1 MTESINT
8 TDREK
13 SFQIFKQTLLNNIR
27 QDNSIHYDLQK
38 LSNELKES
46 IKMLKQ
52 MQNAVPNIEEYE
64 VNYLDDMDNE
74 YVNIVS
80 PEMYQKIT
88 AYYKKHKNKF
98 YSSKYK
104 IDKKI
109 HNILMSIGKYLE
121 KINYDLVQRKKKRLE
136 IEKRYYS
143 FIVDLRNR
151 NVDYLAFLSKTLR
164 KVAIKFGILGT
175 SLFYGMSFMSIYF
188 PEMLD
193 WLKFV
198 FIFNRMNDIL
208 LIMSHAISPNKREE
222 MKRLKERVM
231 EVLGIYKNRSYILYI
246 KFVYKLYDLLNAIM
260 SFIKNLDVHLRG
272 SMDWREFYE
281 RLEKHMLTTTG
292 ISYKWLSDIV
302 IFDLVK
308 VDELLNSLINYE
320 ELNTYK
326 YRIHIS
332 PNAIKK
338 LKQHYND
345 GIIVDSSWIN
355 VTITYLGGRYYLPAN
370 PLDAKFIL
378 DVSGFDG
385 SLEEKANFVMASILL
400 ADEMRLD
407 NLHTTN
413 LQSENGIISIDL
425 SQLKWLV
432 YRDRSWLTRIIDRIL
447 GRDRKYLSPETIG
460 YELYENYIAINK
472 VGKG

>member
-13 SFQIFKQTLLNNIR
+13 SFQIFKQTLLNKVK
-27 QDNSIHYDLQK
+27 QDNSIYYDLQK

-46 IKMLKQ
+46 ITMLKQ

-109 HNILMSIGKYLE
+109 HNMLMSIGKYLE
-121 KINYDLVQRKKKRLE
+121 KINYDLAQRKKKRLE

-222 MKRLKERVM
+222 MKRLKKRVM

-302 IFDLVK
+302 ILDLVK
-308 VDELLNSLINYE
+308 VDEMLNSLINYE
-320 ELNTYK
+320 ELNTYR

-332 PNAIKK
+332 PNGIKK

-345 GIIVDSSWIN
+345 GIIVYGSWIN
-355 VTITYLGGRYYLPAN
+355 VTITYLGGRYYWPAN

-378 DVSGFDG
+378 DVSGFEG

-407 NLHTTN
+407 NLQTTN

-432 YRDRSWLTRIIDRIL
+432 YRDKSWLTRLIDRIL

-472 VGKG
+472 VGKS